1 MNSMHLSKPNVYQT
15 LVLVWRPSRPGLGSC
30 WRFMKP
36 IRGNIDRYLRPI
48 GFPPLFWLNRNCE
61 IGGSTASRFQESRRP
76 VNERQPIPV
85 HEWRNSLSPADAD
98 LMAIAERELG
108 AFIRAVTE
116 LFGPEQARLAAED
129 WVDEL
134 ELMDALPGPTRR
146 DWGSVTVAASAQ
158 LARRLNTDVDR
169 PTPRVAS
176 TDTKVSP
183 IPSSNCFGPT
193 GLA

>member
-1 MNSMHLSKPNVYQT
+1 M
-15 LVLVWRPSRPGLGSC
+15 
-30 WRFMKP
+30 
-36 IRGNIDRYLRPI
+36 
-48 GFPPLFWLNRNCE
+48 
-61 IGGSTASRFQESRRP
+61 
-76 VNERQPIPV
+76 NERQPIPL
-85 HEWRNSLSPADAD
+85 HEWKNSLRPADAD

-169 PTPRVAS
+169 PTARVGSA
-176 TDTKVSP
+176 DTKVSP
-183 IPSSNCFGPT
+183 IPSSNSFVPT

>member
-1 MNSMHLSKPNVYQT
+1 MTSIQLE
-15 LVLVWRPSRPGLGSC
+15 R
-30 WRFMKP
+30 
-36 IRGNIDRYLRPI
+36 LRLAP
-48 GFPPLFWLNRNCE
+48 
-61 IGGSTASRFQESRRP
+61 ESQLK
-76 VNERQPIPV
+76 ELY
-85 HEWRNSLSPADAD
+85 EWKHSHSPADAD
-98 LMAIAERELG
+98 LMVIAERELG
-108 AFIRAVTE
+108 AFITAVTE

-158 LARRLNTDVDR
+158 LARRLNTAVDR
-169 PTPRVAS
+169 PTPCAAS

>member
-1 MNSMHLSKPNVYQT
+1 MNK
-15 LVLVWRPSRPGLGSC
+15 
-30 WRFMKP
+30 
-36 IRGNIDRYLRPI
+36 
-48 GFPPLFWLNRNCE
+48 
-61 IGGSTASRFQESRRP
+61 
-76 VNERQPIPV
+76 RQPTSLS
-85 HEWRNSLSPADAD
+85 EWKNSHSPADVN
-98 LMAIAERELG
+98 LMVIAERELG

-116 LFGPEQARLAAED
+116 LYGPEQARLAAEY

-146 DWGSVTVAASAQ
+146 DWGSVTVAASTQ
-158 LARRLNTDVDR
+158 LARRLNLNLDR
-169 PTPRVAS
+169 ATPRVAS

>member
-1 MNSMHLSKPNVYQT
+1 M
-15 LVLVWRPSRPGLGSC
+15 
-30 WRFMKP
+30 
-36 IRGNIDRYLRPI
+36 LRPETSI
-48 GFPPLFWLNRNCE
+48 DTFVQLVSLHFSGLIAIVRL
-61 IGGSTASRFQESRRP
+61 
-76 VNERQPIPV
+76 
-85 HEWRNSLSPADAD
+85 HEWTNSHSPADAD
-98 LMAIAERELG
+98 PMVIAERELG

-134 ELMDALPGPTRR
+134 ELMDALPGPARR

-158 LARRLNTDVDR
+158 LARRLNTGVDR

>member
-1 MNSMHLSKPNVYQT
+1 M
-15 LVLVWRPSRPGLGSC
+15 
-30 WRFMKP
+30 
-36 IRGNIDRYLRPI
+36 
-48 GFPPLFWLNRNCE
+48 
-61 IGGSTASRFQESRRP
+61 
-76 VNERQPIPV
+76 NERQPIPLY
-85 HEWRNSLSPADAD
+85 EWKNSHSPADAD
-98 LMAIAERELG
+98 LMVIAERELG

-158 LARRLNTDVDR
+158 LARRLNTDVDH

-183 IPSSNCFGPT
+183 IPSSNCFGAT

>member
-1 MNSMHLSKPNVYQT
+1 M
-15 LVLVWRPSRPGLGSC
+15 
-30 WRFMKP
+30 
-36 IRGNIDRYLRPI
+36 
-48 GFPPLFWLNRNCE
+48 
-61 IGGSTASRFQESRRP
+61 
-76 VNERQPIPV
+76 NERQPIPPN
-85 HEWRNSLSPADAD
+85 EWKSSHSPADAD
-98 LMAIAERELG
+98 LMVIAERELG

-134 ELMDALPGPTRR
+134 ELMDALPGPTRC

-158 LARRLNTDVDR
+158 LARRLNTAVDR
-169 PTPRVAS
+169 PTPCAAS

>member
-1 MNSMHLSKPNVYQT
+1 M
-15 LVLVWRPSRPGLGSC
+15 
-30 WRFMKP
+30 
-36 IRGNIDRYLRPI
+36 
-48 GFPPLFWLNRNCE
+48 
-61 IGGSTASRFQESRRP
+61 
-76 VNERQPIPV
+76 NERQPNQLYESKTR
-85 HEWRNSLSPADAD
+85 HSPADAD
-98 LMAIAERELG
+98 LMVIAERELG

-134 ELMDALPGPTRR
+134 KLMDTLPGPTRR

-158 LARRLNTDVDR
+158 HARRLNADVDR
-169 PTPRVAS
+169 PMPRVAS

-193 GLA
+193 ALA

>member
-1 MNSMHLSKPNVYQT
+1 M
-15 LVLVWRPSRPGLGSC
+15 
-30 WRFMKP
+30 
-36 IRGNIDRYLRPI
+36 
-48 GFPPLFWLNRNCE
+48 
-61 IGGSTASRFQESRRP
+61 
-76 VNERQPIPV
+76 NERQPIPLD
-85 HEWRNSLSPADAD
+85 EWKNSHRPADAD

-108 AFIRAVTE
+108 AFIMAVTE

-146 DWGSVTVAASAQ
+146 DLGSVTVAAAAQ
-158 LARRLNTDVDR
+158 LARRLNPNLDR

-183 IPSSNCFGPT
+183 IPSSNCFGAT

>member
-1 MNSMHLSKPNVYQT
+1 M
-15 LVLVWRPSRPGLGSC
+15 
-30 WRFMKP
+30 
-36 IRGNIDRYLRPI
+36 
-48 GFPPLFWLNRNCE
+48 
-61 IGGSTASRFQESRRP
+61 
-76 VNERQPIPV
+76 NERPPIPLY
-85 HEWRNSLSPADAD
+85 EWRNSLSPPDAD

-146 DWGSVTVAASAQ
+146 DWGSVTVAAAAQ
-158 LARRLNTDVDR
+158 LARRLNPNLD
-169 PTPRVAS
+169 PATPRAAS

>member
-1 MNSMHLSKPNVYQT
+1 M
-15 LVLVWRPSRPGLGSC
+15 
-30 WRFMKP
+30 
-36 IRGNIDRYLRPI
+36 
-48 GFPPLFWLNRNCE
+48 
-61 IGGSTASRFQESRRP
+61 
-76 VNERQPIPV
+76 NERQPIPV
-85 HEWRNSLSPADAD
+85 YESKNSHSPADAD
-98 LMAIAERELG
+98 LMVIAERELG

-134 ELMDALPGPTRR
+134 ELMDALPGPTRC

-169 PTPRVAS
+169 PTPRLAS

>member
-1 MNSMHLSKPNVYQT
+1 M
-15 LVLVWRPSRPGLGSC
+15 
-30 WRFMKP
+30 
-36 IRGNIDRYLRPI
+36 
-48 GFPPLFWLNRNCE
+48 
-61 IGGSTASRFQESRRP
+61 
-76 VNERQPIPV
+76 NERQPIPLY
-85 HEWRNSLSPADAD
+85 EWKNSHSPADAD
-98 LMAIAERELG
+98 LMVIAERELG

-146 DWGSVTVAASAQ
+146 DWGSVTIAASAQ
-158 LARRLNTDVDR
+158 LARRLNPDVDR